1 MYKQYGFTLIEL
13 MIVTAVI
20 GILAAIA
27 LPSYSA
33 YVFRSRIPA
42 SLDALT
48 AYQAR
53 MEQTFQDTSSY
64 ARTADSNVCASSLPT
79 ATSTFS
85 LSCTT
90 NNEGQGYTATVVGI
104 GALAGV
110 SYSINEVGTRITL
123 SHPYGVP
130 ISNCWSIRGG
140 TCDS

>member
-1 MYKQYGFTLIEL
+1 MRKQNGFTLIEL

-20 GILAAIA
+20 AILAAIA
-27 LPSYSA
+27 LPSYNS

-42 SLDALT
+42 SLDALS

-64 ARTADSNVCASSLPT
+64 SSPADSGVCASSVP
-79 ATSTFS
+79 ADTSTFA
-85 LSCTT
+85 LRCTP
-90 NNEGQGYTATVVGI
+90 NKAGQGFTAIVVGT

-110 SYSINEVGTRITL
+110 SYSVDEVGTRITL

-130 ISNCWSIRGG
+130 ASNCWSIRGG

>member
-1 MYKQYGFTLIEL
+1 MRKQIGFTLIEL
-13 MIVTAVI
+13 MIVVALI

-27 LPSYSA
+27 LPSYNA

-42 SLDALT
+42 SLDALS

-64 ARTADSNVCASSLPT
+64 SSPADANVCASTVP
-79 ATSTFS
+79 AAASTFS
-85 LSCTT
+85 LTCAIDKA
-90 NNEGQGYTATVVGI
+90 GQGFTATVVGI
-104 GALAGV
+104 GVLAGV
-110 SYSINEVGTRITL
+110 SYSVNEVGTRITV

-130 ISNCWSIRGG
+130 NSNCWSIRGG

>member
-1 MYKQYGFTLIEL
+1 MRKQCGFTLIEL
-13 MIVTAVI
+13 MIATAVV

-27 LPSYSA
+27 LPSYNA

-42 SLDALT
+42 SLDALS

-64 ARTADSNVCASSLPT
+64 SSPADSSACASSLPT
-79 ATSTFS
+79 ATSTFV
-85 LSCTT
+85 LSCAP
-90 NNEGQGYTATVVGI
+90 NKAGQGFTATVAGT

-110 SYSINEVGTRITL
+110 SYSVDEVGTRITV
-123 SHPYGVP
+123 SHPYGLP
-130 ISNCWSIRGG
+130 TGNCWSIRGG